1 MPDIK
6 AQGNPEL
13 GQTAS
18 DKEHRQDV
26 PLILDWVDLKDPL
39 VNRLYPFLAV
49 LSHINR
55 LSDQSAV
62 PDSLF
67 GQLTETAIKLQKSYP
82 DEVTSV
88 GCMWVSA
95 AIDEKIMMSRWG
107 AAWRQETL
115 CSRLFFRGDAGVHC
129 FDLLGQWLQHPTPNP
144 SLLLVAY
151 LCMKMGFRGQFR
163 HDGKERISELYSQL
177 KKQLGRN
184 RYLREQPFVFIDIN
198 DRSTRF
204 KTRWH
209 IKKWP
214 ISIVATVCVV
224 TLVIGATLWSV
235 SMQYRLRTEILDE
248 TQRINQL
255 FDDNTEVSPSD
266 IRHAL
271 FPKK

>member
-1 MPDIK
+1 MPDVK
-6 AQGNPEL
+6 AHSNPEL
-13 GQTAS
+13 GHAAT
-18 DKEHRQDV
+18 DKEQRTDV
-26 PLILDWVDLKDPL
+26 PLILNWVDLKDPL
-39 VNRLYPFLAV
+39 INRLYPFLAV

-55 LSDQSAV
+55 LDDQDTV

-67 GQLTETAIKLQKSYP
+67 GQLVELAIKLQKSYP
-82 DEVTSV
+82 DEVTSI
-88 GCMWVSA
+88 GCMWVCA
-95 AIDEKIMMSRWG
+95 AIDEKIMMSSWG
-107 AAWRQETL
+107 ALWRQETL

-129 FDLLGQWLQHPTPNP
+129 FELLGQWLHHPTPNP

-163 HDGKERISELYSQL
+163 HGGKERVSELYSQL

-198 DRSTRF
+198 DHNTRF
-204 KTRWH
+204 KTRWQ

-214 ISIVATVCVV
+214 MTIVACACVV
-224 TLVIGATLWSV
+224 TMMIGASLWSV
-235 SMQYRLRTEILDE
+235 SMQYRLRAEMQDE

-255 FDDNTEVSPSD
+255 FDDDKPVSPTD